1 MQYVVTIYIDPT
13 LVGELPE
20 GKFDAMMRDCFDHVE
35 HLAAKGKIVGS
46 QMLVDAGEAK
56 TLRTRS
62 AKRVVLDGPFAETKE
77 VLGGFNIIEADSM
90 DEAVEIASHFPW
102 HAVGSVEVRA
112 VQSIEAVQVKVGWCA
127 PGEAIAARQKAG
139 AA

>member
-13 LVGELPE
+13 LVGELPD
-20 GKFDAMMRDCFDHVE
+20 GKFDAMMRDCFDHVDN
-35 HLAAKGKIVGS
+35 LAKKGKILGS

-56 TLRTRS
+56 TLRTRA
-62 AKRVVLDGPFAETKE
+62 AKRAVLDGPFAETKE
-77 VLGGFNIIEADSM
+77 VLGGFNLIEADDI

-112 VQSIEAVQVKVGWCA
+112 VQSIDAVRVKLGCA
-127 PGEAIAARQKAG
+127 PGAAVAAREKAG